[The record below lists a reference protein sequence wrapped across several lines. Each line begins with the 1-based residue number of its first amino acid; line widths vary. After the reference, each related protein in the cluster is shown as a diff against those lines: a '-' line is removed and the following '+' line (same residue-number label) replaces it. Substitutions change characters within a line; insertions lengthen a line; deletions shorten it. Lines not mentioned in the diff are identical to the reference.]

1 MKIGIVYET
10 TYPEFKGGVERWFFD
25 LSKGLSEKSFQVSY
39 LNTVGRVS
47 TQDNLAYKEI
57 GNSKHSFHKTG
68 QRSSK
73 NVLVFAVSVFR
84 GVRQEEYDVLYLS
97 SFPFLHI
104 WAARIARV
112 LFRRKYRIYVEW
124 FELPNLRYWK
134 EEFGCIIGFLGFF
147 LQQLTVRVSD
157 VNVAYLESTF
167 KQLSLMRKSEK
178 STLKLPGICMD
189 EEKPVSSLVIS
200 GREDVSQIG
209 RLTKDKQPILGLE
222 AIKLLRETGWNGHF
236 HLLGSGPM
244 ESDVASHI
252 HENKMDHFVSTYG
265 DGTEQIKAEIL
276 NKTGVL
282 LHPSKREGFGLAIVE
297 AAALGIPTLLIRGE
311 NNKSTELGINPG
323 LVSETNNA
331 VELAALLQLALHTQ
345 SKLSSECLSW
355 NELVRSSMRSVDSI
369 TKLADHLKAI

>member
-1 MKIGIVYET
+1 MRIGIVYET

-25 LSKGLSEKSFQVSY
+25 LSRGLSEKTFQVSY

-47 TQDNLAYKEI
+47 TQENLRYQEI

-68 QRSSK
+68 ERSSR
-73 NVLVFAVSVFR
+73 NILVFAISVFR
-84 GVRQEEYDVLYLS
+84 SIRHEEYDVLYLS

-104 WAARIARV
+104 WAARIV
-112 LFRRKYRIYVEW
+112 QILFRRKYRIYVEW
-124 FELPNLRYWK
+124 FELPNLTYWK
-134 EEFGCIIGFLGFF
+134 EEFGWIIGFLGFS

-244 ESDVASHI
+244 ESDVASYI
-252 HENKMDHFVSTYG
+252 HENKMDHYVSTYG
-265 DGTEQIKAEIL
+265 DGTEQIKDEIL

-331 VELAALLQLALHTQ
+331 VELVALLQLALHTQ

-369 TKLADHLKAI
+369 TKLADHLKSI

>member
-1 MKIGIVYET
+1 MRIGIVYET
-10 TYPEFKGGVERWFFD
+10 TYPEFKGGVERWFFE

-47 TQDNLAYKEI
+47 TQENLRYQEI

-68 QRSSK
+68 ERSSR
-73 NVLVFAVSVFR
+73 NILVFAISVFR
-84 GVRQEEYDVLYLS
+84 SIRHEEYDVLYLS

-104 WAARIARV
+104 WAARIV
-112 LFRRKYRIYVEW
+112 QILFRRKYRIYVEW
-124 FELPNLRYWK
+124 FELPNLTYWK
-134 EEFGCIIGFLGFF
+134 EEFGWIIGFLGFS

-244 ESDVASHI
+244 ESDVASYI
-252 HENKMDHFVSTYG
+252 HENKMDHYVSTYG
-265 DGTEQIKAEIL
+265 DGTEQIKDEIL

-331 VELAALLQLALHTQ
+331 VELVALLQLALHTQ

-369 TKLADHLKAI
+369 TKLADHLKSI

>member
-1 MKIGIVYET
+1 MRIGIVYET
-10 TYPEFKGGVERWFFD
+10 TYPEFKGGVERWFFE

-47 TQDNLAYKEI
+47 TQENLRYQEI

-68 QRSSK
+68 ERSSR
-73 NVLVFAVSVFR
+73 NILAFAISVFR
-84 GVRQEEYDVLYLS
+84 SIRHKEYDVLYLS

-104 WAARIARV
+104 WAARIV
-112 LFRRKYRIYVEW
+112 QILFRRKYRIYVEW

-134 EEFGCIIGFLGFF
+134 EEFGCIIGFLGFS

-244 ESDVASHI
+244 ESDVASYI
-252 HENKMDHFVSTYG
+252 HENKMDHYVSTYG
-265 DGTEQIKAEIL
+265 DGTEQIKDEIL

-311 NNKSTELGINPG
+311 NNKSTELCINPG

-331 VELAALLQLALHTQ
+331 VELVALLQLALHTQ

-369 TKLADHLKAI
+369 TKLADHLKSI

>member
-1 MKIGIVYET
+1 MRIGIVYET
-10 TYPEFKGGVERWFFD
+10 TYPEFKGGVERWFFE

-47 TQDNLAYKEI
+47 TQENLRYQEI

-68 QRSSK
+68 ERSSR
-73 NVLVFAVSVFR
+73 NILVFAISVFR
-84 GVRQEEYDVLYLS
+84 SIRHEEYDVLYLS

-104 WAARIARV
+104 WAARIV
-112 LFRRKYRIYVEW
+112 QILFRRKYRIYVEW
-124 FELPNLRYWK
+124 FELPNLTYWK
-134 EEFGCIIGFLGFF
+134 EEFGWIIGFLGFS

-244 ESDVASHI
+244 ESDVASYI
-252 HENKMDHFVSTYG
+252 HENKMDHYVSTYG
-265 DGTEQIKAEIL
+265 DGTEQIKDEIL

-311 NNKSTELGINPG
+311 NNKSTELCINPG

-331 VELAALLQLALHTQ
+331 VELVALLQLALHTQ

-369 TKLADHLKAI
+369 TKLADHLKSI

>member
-1 MKIGIVYET
+1 MRIGIVYET
-10 TYPEFKGGVERWFFD
+10 TYPEFKGGVERWFFE

-47 TQDNLAYKEI
+47 TQENLRYQEI

-68 QRSSK
+68 ERSSR
-73 NVLVFAVSVFR
+73 NILVFAISVFR
-84 GVRQEEYDVLYLS
+84 SIRHEEYDVLYLS

-104 WAARIARV
+104 WAARIV
-112 LFRRKYRIYVEW
+112 QILFRRKYRIYVEW
-124 FELPNLRYWK
+124 FELPNLTYWK
-134 EEFGCIIGFLGFF
+134 EEFGWIIGFLGFS

-244 ESDVASHI
+244 ESDVASYI
-252 HENKMDHFVSTYG
+252 HENKMDHYVSTYG
-265 DGTEQIKAEIL
+265 DGTEQIKDEIL

-297 AAALGIPTLLIRGE
+297 AAALGIPTLLIRGG

-331 VELAALLQLALHTQ
+331 VELVALLQLALHTQ

-355 NELVRSSMRSVDSI
+355 NELVRSSMRSMDSI
-369 TKLADHLKAI
+369 TKLADHLKSI

>member
-1 MKIGIVYET
+1 MRIGVVYET

-47 TQDNLAYKEI
+47 TQENPKYLEI
-57 GNSKHSFHKTG
+57 GNSKHSFHRTG
-68 QRSSK
+68 ERSSR
-73 NVLVFAVSVFR
+73 NILVFAISVFR
-84 GVRQEEYDVLYLS
+84 SVRYEEYDVLYLS

-104 WAARIARV
+104 WAARIAKI

-134 EEFGCIIGFLGFF
+134 EEFGFIIGFLGFS
-147 LQQLTVRVSD
+147 LQQLTVRASD
-157 VNVAYLESTF
+157 VNVAYLASTF

-178 STLKLPGICMD
+178 STLKLPGICMG
-189 EEKPVSSLVIS
+189 EEKLVSTLVIS

-222 AIKLLRETGWNGHF
+222 AIKLLRETGWSGHF

-244 ESDVASHI
+244 ESEVASYI
-252 HENKMDHFVSTYG
+252 YENNMDQYVTTYG

-276 NKTGVL
+276 SKTGVL

-297 AAALGIPTLLIRGE
+297 AAALGIPTVLIRGE

-331 VELAALLQLALHTQ
+331 VEIAALLQLALHTQ

-355 NELVRSSMRSVDSI
+355 NELIRSSMRSVDSI
-369 TKLADHLKAI
+369 TKLADHLKTI

>member
-47 TQDNLAYKEI
+47 TQNNLAYKEI

-68 QRSSK
+68 ERSSK

-134 EEFGCIIGFLGFF
+134 EEFGSIIGFLGFS

-157 VNVAYLESTF
+157 VNVVYLESTF
-167 KQLSLMRKSEK
+167 KQLSHKRKSEK

-189 EEKPVSSLVIS
+189 EEEPVFSAVIS
-200 GREDVSQIG
+200 EREDVSQIG

-222 AIKLLRETGWNGHF
+222 AIKLLKETGWNGHF
-236 HLLGSGPM
+236 HILGSGPM
-244 ESDVASHI
+244 ESEVASYVY
-252 HENKMDHFVSTYG
+252 ENKMDHYVTTYG
-265 DGTEQIKAEIL
+265 DGAEQIKAEIL

-311 NNKSTELGINPG
+311 NNKSMELGINPG

-331 VELAALLQLALHTQ
+331 VEIAALLQLALRTQ

-355 NELVRSSMRSVDSI
+355 NKLVRSSMRSVDSI
-369 TKLADHLKAI
+369 MKLADHLKSI